1 MSSFAAKSKETIF
14 IPSSELRKK
23 LVNPLTNVTHH
34 YDDNDEDDN
43 DEDDNDEDD
52 NDEDDNVTLESIEMP
67 RELIDRMY
75 EHQRDGVKWMYNLH
89 TNANRYGG
97 ILGDDMGLGKT
108 FQVSCLLT
116 CLVRSCMVQ
125 RVLIIAPVSV
135 ILNWQRELNQHM
147 RPHVKDCSFEVVSA
161 ELSKKKRLQ
170 ILQETFQP
178 AQHSSRHSRVVVTS
192 YHLVA
197 NMIDAFTAGAWDYVI
212 LDEGHV
218 IKNPSTKISKS
229 INSIACKKRLL
240 LTGTPIQNNL
250 TEFWSLLNFVTDGKV
265 SQSVFPRRYPSPT

>member
-1 MSSFAAKSKETIF
+1 MSAAKSKEIIF
-14 IPSSELRKK
+14 IPSSELKK
-23 LVNPLTNVTHH
+23 KYVNPLTSIAHI
-34 YDDNDEDDN
+34 YDIDDEDDDDDDN
-43 DEDDNDEDD
+43 NEDDSI
-52 NDEDDNVTLESIEMP
+52 TLESIEMP
-67 RELIDRMY
+67 KELIDRMY

-89 TNANRYGG
+89 MNTNRYGG

-135 ILNWQRELNQHM
+135 VLNWQRELNQHM
-147 RPHVKDCSFEVVSA
+147 RPYVTDCCFEVVSA
-161 ELSKKKRLQ
+161 ELNMKKRLQ
-170 ILQETFQP
+170 ILHDVFQ
-178 AQHSSRHSRVVVTS
+178 AGSRRSRVVITS

-197 NMIDAFTAGAWDYVI
+197 NMIESYCAGIWDYVI

-229 INSIACKKRLL
+229 INAIVCKKRLL
-240 LTGTPIQNNL
+240 LTGTPIQNDL
-250 TEFWSLLNFVTDGKV
+250 TELWSLLNFVTNGKV
-265 SQSVFPRRYPSPT
+265 ASKYLAAIATYTLVAYIRHLYIV